1 MTLILRTV
9 RTARNPAMH
18 SEACHDPLAGASSR
32 RIPMAH
38 ARTSVGRGKGLKAGG
53 LTRRAIILRTNNL
66 HIVSMA
72 QLDCGLV
79 TTKGTGVER
88 EPGENGGSLRGFGAG
103 QGMVS
108 GVGSGRRALKGP
120 GIPPP
125 LSGSSLQISRLRR
138 SLPRPPLS
146 LLSIS
151 LYLCL
156 RARLGG
162 VRLGP
167 GGLGVG
173 RSISGHQLSLA
184 PRPGLGADRRIR

>member
-1 MTLILRTV
+1 
-9 RTARNPAMH
+9 
-18 SEACHDPLAGASSR
+18 
-32 RIPMAH
+32 
-38 ARTSVGRGKGLKAGG
+38 
-53 LTRRAIILRTNNL
+53 
-66 HIVSMA
+66 MA

-88 EPGENGGSLRGFGAG
+88 EPGENGGSVREEFGFGAG

-125 LSGSSLQISRLRR
+125 LSGSSLQVSRLRR

-156 RARLGG
+156 WVRLGG

-167 GGLGVG
+167 GDSEL
-173 RSISGHQLSLA
+173 
-184 PRPGLGADRRIR
+184 ADRYPATNSHSPPGPG